1 MDVNAPL
8 ARRARLS
15 RGWTQQHLADTCDLS
30 LRTIQRVE
38 RFGSAAP
45 ETVMELCSVLE
56 LSQVELVIPEA
67 QQSKNRK
74 AMSPVL
80 VVTLMISMLLLGVGL
95 GVGAATL
102 LS

>member
-1 MDVNAPL
+1 MEVNAPL

-56 LSQVELVIPEA
+56 LSQLALVIPEA

-74 AMSPVL
+74 GLSPVL
-80 VVTLMISMLLLGVGL
+80 VMILMASMLFLGVGL
-95 GVGAATL
+95 GVAAVAL

>member
-8 ARRARLS
+8 ARRARLA

-30 LRTIQRVE
+30 LRTVQRVE

-56 LSQVELVIPEA
+56 LSRTDFVVPEPKHLKFRRTYSPAIVI
-67 QQSKNRK
+67 
-74 AMSPVL
+74 M
-80 VVTLMISMLLLGVGL
+80 LMATMLFLGAGL
-95 GVGAATL
+95 GVATMTAFQ
-102 LS
+102 

>member
-1 MDVNAPL
+1 MDVDAQL
-8 ARRARLS
+8 ARSARLS
-15 RGWTQQHLADTCDLS
+15 RGWTQQHLADACDLS
-30 LRTIQRVE
+30 LRTVQRVE

-56 LSQVELVIPEA
+56 LSQTALVVPEA
-67 QQSKNRK
+67 QQSVNRR
-74 AMSPVL
+74 AMSPGL

-95 GVGAATL
+95 GVSAMTL

>member
-1 MDVNAPL
+1 MDVNAL
-8 ARRARLS
+8 LVRKTRLS

-56 LSQVELVIPEA
+56 LSRAELVVPEA

-74 AMSPVL
+74 ALSPVI
-80 VVTLMISMLLLGVGL
+80 VVMLMTLTLLFGVGL
-95 GVGAATL
+95 GVVATRWIF
-102 LS
+102 